1 MIDKFLLKGSFT
13 VEKRKKNTDI
23 SIQINLCILILSVQ
37 TVEESWWESFFFYCK
52 LTNLVSTLSV
62 TVSLLLQRELT

>member
-37 TVEESWWESFFFYCK
+37 TVEESWWESFFYCK